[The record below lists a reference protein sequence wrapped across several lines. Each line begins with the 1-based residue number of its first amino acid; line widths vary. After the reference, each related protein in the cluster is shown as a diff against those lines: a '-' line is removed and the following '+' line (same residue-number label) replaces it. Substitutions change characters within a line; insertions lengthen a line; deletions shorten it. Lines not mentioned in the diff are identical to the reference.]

1 MLRFSSVGT
10 PKRTAAWLR
19 LKRALAFRYAKY
31 RQKKRQIIFIN
42 QSETVRF

>member
-1 MLRFSSVGT
+1 VGT

-31 RQKKRQIIFIN
+31 HQQKRQTILIN
-42 QSETVRF
+42 QSETAKF